1 MSLRNMT
8 GREIFLL
15 FVGSGI
21 TLLVFMTV
29 SSLYARDYR
38 RSVLFLVS
46 ASALALVFFRKRKI
60 ALATISLSWV
70 LVNVGLTFPFHPSFL
85 GFALLIGSA
94 AAVYLLA
101 LWSVRRYPY
110 LAYKHWHKVFEG
122 EAAMAAE
129 NARIEAEA
137 RELVKRRPFGPWL
150 FR

>member
-1 MSLRNMT
+1 MSLKNMT
-8 GREIFLL
+8 AREIFL
-15 FVGSGI
+15 FVVGCAI

-29 SSLYARDYR
+29 SSFYARDYR
-38 RSVLFLVS
+38 RGVLFLVL
-46 ASALALVFFRKRKI
+46 ASALAFVFFRKRKI
-60 ALATISLSWV
+60 ALATISLAWI

-85 GFALLIGSA
+85 GFALIIGSA
-94 AAVYLLA
+94 AAVYLIA
-101 LWSVRRYPY
+101 LWSARRYPY

-137 RELVKRRPFGPWL
+137 RELVKRRPYGPWL

>member
-1 MSLRNMT
+1 MT

-15 FVGSGI
+15 FVGSAI
-21 TLLVFMTV
+21 TLLVFMAV
-29 SSLYARDYR
+29 GSFYARDYR
-38 RSVLFLVS
+38 RSVLFLV
-46 ASALALVFFRKRKI
+46 LAIVLAFVFFRKRKI

-85 GFALLIGSA
+85 GFALIVASA
-94 AAVYLLA
+94 AAAYGIAV
-101 LWSVRRYPY
+101 WSFRRYPY

-129 NARIEAEA
+129 NARIEAKH
-137 RELVKRRPFGPWL
+137 RELMNSRPYGPWL